1 MKYKP
6 FVEVKTFNEFK
17 TLKLSVD
24 NTDSIYVTYD
34 NNVQEFGTPDI
45 LYGQVV
51 FIKDSGII
59 YLKGHFFTDKEF
71 ILSSE
76 YEMSQLERENLL
88 LQSGDTFEEAFG
100 KIEKTII
107 DNELTLAY
115 TITDLNEK
123 ISYAGKDLVLSD
135 KYEISSLYSNDL
147 LLQAGDTFEEAFGK
161 IEKTIVDN
169 ELTTSRA
176 LNDLNKKFTLSSEY
190 EISQLERENLLLQ
203 SGDTFEEA
211 FGKIEKTI
219 IDNELTLSYT
229 INDLNDKISYAGKD
243 LVLSDEYEISQ
254 LEREN
259 LLLKSGDTIE
269 EAFGKIEKT
278 IIDNELALAYTIN
291 DLNSKISNN
300 YTETKSD
307 WNETDASSSA
317 YIQNKPDLSHFITQH
332 QSIKTINNQTI
343 TGEGNVNISGL
354 PSVTSSDN
362 GKILIVVNGEWQL
375 IIPTTVYSGTE
386 LPNNLNGNNGDLYV
400 QTNE

>member
-115 TITDLNEK
+115 TI
-123 ISYAGKDLVLSD
+123 
-135 KYEISSLYSNDL
+135 ND
-147 LLQAGDTFEEAFGK
+147 
-161 IEKTIVDN
+161 I
-169 ELTTSRA
+169 
-176 LNDLNKKFTLSSEY
+176 
-190 EISQLERENLLLQ
+190 
-203 SGDTFEEA
+203 
-211 FGKIEKTI
+211 
-219 IDNELTLSYT
+219 
-229 INDLNDKISYAGKD
+229 
-243 LVLSDEYEISQ
+243 
-254 LEREN
+254 
-259 LLLKSGDTIE
+259 
-269 EAFGKIEKT
+269 
-278 IIDNELALAYTIN
+278 
-291 DLNSKISNN
+291 NSKISNN
-300 YTETKSD
+300 YTGIKSDWNEDDSTSYTYILNKPDLSNFITQETKSD
-307 WNETDASSSA
+307 WNETDTSSAA
-317 YIQNKPDLSHFITQH
+317 YIQNKPNCVTS
-332 QSIKTINNQTI
+332 S
-343 TGEGNVNISGL
+343 ISGL
-354 PSVTSSDN
+354 KIEIVNDLPSSPDTN
-362 GKILIVVNGEWQL
+362 TIY
-375 IIPTTVYSGTE
+375 II
-386 LPNNLNGNNGDLYV
+386 
-400 QTNE
+400 Q